1 MNNRI
6 SLSTNINEAETKYNQ
21 FGKVDPYPEIVP
33 SLLNSADIFDYVAK
47 TGMIFPFDK
56 SCLKPASYGVKMQGE
71 YIYWESIDKPA
82 IEGRLE
88 DVTETDID
96 GDKVFILKRDSI
108 AFVGL
113 EPEFKIPDYI
123 AARFNLKIKH
133 VYQGLLLGTGPLVDP
148 GYQGKIY
155 IPLHNLT
162 NNDYKIKINKP
173 LIWMEFTKL
182 SSNNNWN
189 KDYLKNQERVG
200 EYVSF
205 DLGKIKVKRNLKGYL
220 ADAHNGAILST
231 MQGLQSQIN
240 KNLKETQ
247 RLNTDSSKATT
258 SFNRAIL
265 VSMIAVGI
273 ALLATIIQTYSI
285 HSKTIDYLREADKR
299 QIEENLKIKNQE
311 STIIELK
318 SKVSELEGQ
327 LRNKR
332 IIQ

>member
-1 MNNRI
+1 MSNGI
-6 SLSTNINEAETKYNQ
+6 SLSTTIEEAEEKFNN
-21 FGKVDPYPEIVP
+21 FSKVDPYPEIEP
-33 SLLNSADIFDYVAK
+33 SLLNSADIFDYVVK
-47 TGMIFPFDK
+47 TGMIFPFDE
-56 SCLKPASYGVKMQGE
+56 SCLKPASYGIKMQGE
-71 YIYWESIDKPA
+71 YIYWENIDKPA

-88 DVTETDID
+88 NIVETDID
-96 GDKVFILKRDSI
+96 GDKVFTLKRDSI

-113 EPEFKIPDYI
+113 EPEFKFPDYI

-133 VYQGLLLGTGPLVDP
+133 IYQGLLLGTGPLVDP
-148 GYQGKIY
+148 GFQGKIY
-155 IPLHNLT
+155 VPLHNLT

-189 KDYLKNQERVG
+189 NSYSKNQERIG
-200 EYVSF
+200 QYVAF
-205 DLGKIKVKRNLKGYL
+205 DLEKLKVKRNLKAYL

-240 KNLKETQ
+240 KNLKETE
-247 RLNTDSSKATT
+247 RLNTDASKATT

-273 ALLATIIQTYSI
+273 ALLATIFQTYSI

-318 SKVSELEGQ
+318 SKVSNLEGQ
-327 LRNKR
+327 LRNKG
-332 IIQ
+332 IIK